1 MTSITEWH
9 EMQKKANSP
18 AYYTRGIET
27 WEYIN
32 SHKLGYMEG
41 NIIKYVTRY
50 QHKNGLED
58 LYKARNYLNKLIEY
72 KEKTIPFTSTEV
84 IADD

>member
-1 MTSITEWH
+1 MTSIQEWND
-9 EMQKKANSP
+9 MQHKAKSP
-18 AYYTRGIET
+18 AYYTKGIQT
-27 WEYIN
+27 WDYIN

-58 LYKARNYLNKLIEY
+58 LYKAREYLNKLIEY
-72 KEKTIPFTSTEV
+72 KEKSTIFTSTEV